1 MITIFN
7 RKELLITTDMEYQ
20 AEVIGKLEA
29 AGIDYLRK
37 AQSLF
42 GESRGVSVVGRGNP
56 GASDLGTMDIR
67 EKYTYTIFVHKDDL
81 EKARGVL

>member
-20 AEVIGKLEA
+20 AEVIAKLEK
-29 AGIDYLRK
+29 AGINYLRK

-42 GESRGVSVVGRGNP
+42 GESRGVSAVGRGNP
-56 GASDLGTMDIR
+56 RTSDFGTMDIR
-67 EKYTYTIFVHKDDL
+67 EKYTYTIFVQKDDL
-81 EKARGVL
+81 EEARNLL